1 MEVYASLVNW
11 IQIVVF
17 QFTKLQTDVWTHI
30 LSIKWRKI
38 KYMYCVNYHFH
49 TAVREQVKCF
59 AAY

>member
-1 MEVYASLVNW
+1 MLVW
-11 IQIVVF
+11 LVVF

-59 AAY
+59 AGY

>member
-30 LSIKWRKI
+30 LSIKLRKI
-38 KYMYCVNYHFH
+38 KYCVNYHLH
-49 TAVREQVKCF
+49 TAVRELVKCF

>member
-17 QFTKLQTDVWTHI
+17 QFTKLKTDVWTHI

-38 KYMYCVNYHFH
+38 KYCVNYHLH
-49 TAVREQVKCF
+49 TAVRELVKCF